1 MWVVYDIAQYQHYLY
16 LKNTKPQKHNS
27 EVIKWTPEFRWII
40 SISPWW
46 TPAFG
51 LQGSQSAA
59 VFTLVSS
66 AMGAGCLSFSGR
78 KGTSGHRG
86 DSHHRFRCGCKAAG
100 CWNPQKRQV
109 KSMVKYTQWLMIDV
123 KFDRLVKFS
132 SPNCPIQRLLLG
144 SQFLRSSLRPCLPSS
159 LLRLPF
165 MLKTAGVE
173 GKVVGNSDLTYNY
186 IIS

>member
-1 MWVVYDIAQYQHYLY
+1 MILRNTNITCIWRIQSH
-16 LKNTKPQKHNS
+16 KNTTLKSSSGRQNS
-27 EVIKWTPEFRWII
+27 GE
-40 SISPWW
+40 SSPYLHGGRLPLGCRDRRVPLSSLWYLQPW
-46 TPAFG
+46 ALDAYRFLVARG
-51 LQGSQSAA
+51 LQ
-59 VFTLVSS
+59 
-66 AMGAGCLSFSGR
+66 
-78 KGTSGHRG
+78 GHRG